1 MIASIIRAV
10 PLRTFNPFCTA
21 MQIKNVNST
30 TKILL
35 AFLIYFHPSLCY
47 TKQTEGS
54 SSSPPQNCL
63 FNQLNQLRIA
73 VTITEMIVM
82 TASRMFARHS
92 IFWYLRSCCSSSSFF
107 FCFFFLPN
115 GLPSFLNLPISKFFY
130 NLILTYPPLV
140 SIGKFILFLFSPTP
154 FSCDYVRR
162 KSWRF
167 LPALS
172 GGKIHHHS
180 LDSYKI
186 GLFPSGH
193 SDRIS

>member
-1 MIASIIRAV
+1 MRAI
-10 PLRTFNPFCTA
+10 PFRMFSPFCA
-21 MQIKNVNST
+21 VRQIRNANST

-35 AFLIYFHPSLCY
+35 AFLIYFRSSLCY

-54 SSSPPQNCL
+54 CCSPPQNCL
-63 FNQLNQLRIA
+63 SNQLSQLRIA
-73 VTITEMIVM
+73 VTITEMIVI
-82 TASRMFARHS
+82 TAKMMLVIHS
-92 IFWYLRSCCSSSSFF
+92 IFWYLRNCCSSSSFF

-115 GLPSFLNLPISKFFY
+115 GLSSFLNLPTGKFFY

-140 SIGKFILFLFSPTP
+140 SIGKFILFRFAPTP
-154 FSCDYVRR
+154 FFCDYARR

-167 LPALS
+167 LLALS
-172 GGKIHHHS
+172 GDKIHHHS

-186 GLFPSGH
+186 EPFPSGH